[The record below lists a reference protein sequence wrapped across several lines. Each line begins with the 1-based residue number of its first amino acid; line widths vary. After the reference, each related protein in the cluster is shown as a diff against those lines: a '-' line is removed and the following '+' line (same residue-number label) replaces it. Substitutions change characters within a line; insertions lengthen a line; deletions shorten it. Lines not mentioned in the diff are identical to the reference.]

1 MVSNSFHVERDLG
14 IWLEKQSLPIR
25 SPRILSEGQL
35 DPDWQYLI
43 FEHIPGVSIGQV
55 RDQLSV
61 EDWAAV
67 AQQVGEYLSELHRLS
82 YYPEM
87 VSSPRAAVLP
97 SWEGYAAFLGRQ
109 HKDCTS
115 NHKAWN
121 DLPEH
126 LLDQLAD
133 FVLPAERLIDFS
145 APPHLI
151 HADLTAD
158 HLLGRLENGRWQ
170 TLAIIDWG
178 DAMTGNI
185 LYELVALY
193 LDMFHADKHLLDI
206 FTAAYGIPDFYRN
219 NFHSAGVQHDLI
231 APVSHAPISLHSP
244 SACSNPASCGE
255 EIVFSQLSF

>member
-1 MVSNSFHVERDLG
+1 MLDSLVDKSVYSSHFMDATLWEPYVRLVCQRQCFAVWNIHPGVPGTFPTFIVELDPGRNPQPTQSVVVKFFGPLFNGLDSFHVERDLG
-14 IWLEKQSLPIR
+14 IWLAKQSLPIR

-87 VSSPRAAVLP
+87 TSSPRAAVLP
-97 SWEGYAAFLGRQ
+97 SWEGFASFLGRQ

-126 LLDQLAD
+126 LLDQLAG
-133 FVLPAERLIDFS
+133 LRPTPR
-145 APPHLI
+145 AP
-151 HADLTAD
+151 D
-158 HLLGRLENGRWQ
+158 
-170 TLAIIDWG
+170 
-178 DAMTGNI
+178 
-185 LYELVALY
+185 
-193 LDMFHADKHLLDI
+193 
-206 FTAAYGIPDFYRN
+206 
-219 NFHSAGVQHDLI
+219 
-231 APVSHAPISLHSP
+231 
-244 SACSNPASCGE
+244 
-255 EIVFSQLSF
+255 